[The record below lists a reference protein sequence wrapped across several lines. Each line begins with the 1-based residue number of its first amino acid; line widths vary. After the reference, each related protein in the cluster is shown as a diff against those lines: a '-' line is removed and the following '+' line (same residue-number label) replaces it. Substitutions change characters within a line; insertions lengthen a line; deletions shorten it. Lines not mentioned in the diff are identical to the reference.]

1 MKSTP
6 LFLLSLPRSGSTLAQ
21 RFLAAHDAIA
31 TASEPWIL
39 LPYFY
44 TLRACVGP
52 SGTVGP
58 QGGIR
63 ALRRYLRRRRRDGGR
78 KRRLSPLSVRPS
90 ARDPGA
96 AGGSLP

>member
-1 MKSTP
+1 MSIESTP

-31 TASEPWIL
+31 RASEPWIL
-39 LPYFY
+39 LPYLY

-58 QGGIR
+58 QGGI
-63 ALRRYLRRRRRDGGR
+63 
-78 KRRLSPLSVRPS
+78 
-90 ARDPGA
+90 
-96 AGGSLP
+96 